1 MAKDTRIP
9 IRLPSALKE
18 EFEWAAARD
27 GCTRGVSTWLRQLG
41 EERAEELRLADRP
54 PMTPGG
60 AHSGAEGPQ
69 RAPGR
74 AR

>member
-18 EFEWAAARD
+18 EFEWAAERD

-41 EERAEELRLADRP
+41 EQRAEELRLADRP
-54 PMTPGG
+54 PMTP
-60 AHSGAEGPQ
+60 EE
-69 RAPGR
+69 R
-74 AR
+74 ARAAQKARTRTWRTH